1 LPGGLS
7 CYGPA
12 HGPRA
17 FWPTIAGGR
26 AWRPA
31 RRSSPP
37 PISISC
43 TAPDARSRGPGR
55 GRRPVDRGIRAPVPA
70 RRRAPND
77 SATWCGFVS
86 VGVIITTMI
95 SRLRVTRLV
104 GVRRCER
111 VWWRRSPEHVS
122 VRDSCNL
129 NGIVTV
135 SAPAQCNSEPSSKH
149 TQMYRS
155 TVRNGL
161 VASRSQSPIFPNW

>member
-1 LPGGLS
+1 VWSGESRGL
-7 CYGPA
+7 
-12 HGPRA
+12 
-17 FWPTIAGGR
+17 AGGR